1 MAQGKLTTQATTAST
16 KGNPPQ
22 YNVVTYFPSSNRDK
36 DESVNI
42 GSAWINEKGF
52 INIQFHSGFEIPI
65 VDYKHQRIS
74 LFPTKITNGG
84 GA

>member
-1 MAQGKLTTQATTAST
+1 MAKGKTTTPAST
-16 KGNPPQ
+16 GNPPT
-22 YNVVTYFPSSNRDK
+22 YRVVTFFPTSNPERD
-36 DESVNI
+36 EPVNI
-42 GSAWINEKGF
+42 GSAWVNDKGF

-74 LFPTKITNGG
+74 LFPINVTRGG